1 MELRE
6 YSVIGGYLRNV
17 KLAEAIHSDGHC
29 VNLFG
34 FKNAGFSSEL
44 QETDDLE
51 TAIASSDIIIGPLPC
66 TSDNEMLNAP
76 FHDKKI
82 HISEVFKIMKKAQ
95 LFIAGRINGKILQM
109 AQAYIIRP
117 IVILERE
124 EMAVL
129 NAIPTAEGA
138 IQSAME
144 ELPVTLNG
152 SRVLILGYG
161 RLGKVLAKMLS
172 GLGAE
177 VYVATRKYSD
187 AAWLRAYGIN
197 SVYMDGLDRYL
208 ADMDLIINTIPDKVL
223 DQAKLELIEKESLVI
238 DLASKPGGVDFEKAG
253 QIGIKVIWALSLP
266 GKVAPV
272 TAANYM
278 KQTIYN
284 ILQELG
290 V

>member
-6 YSVIGGYLRNV
+6 YTVIGGDLRNV

-82 HISEVFKIMKKAQ
+82 HISEVFNIMKKAQ
-95 LFIAGRINGKILQM
+95 LFIAGRINGKIMQM
-109 AQAYIIRP
+109 AQAYNIRP
-117 IVILERE
+117 IDILERE

-138 IQSAME
+138 IQIAME

>member
-1 MELRE
+1 
-6 YSVIGGYLRNV
+6 
-17 KLAEAIHSDGHC
+17 
-29 VNLFG
+29 
-34 FKNAGFSSEL
+34 
-44 QETDDLE
+44 
-51 TAIASSDIIIGPLPC
+51 
-66 TSDNEMLNAP
+66 
-76 FHDKKI
+76 
-82 HISEVFKIMKKAQ
+82 MKKAQ
-95 LFIAGRINGKILQM
+95 LFIAGRINGKIMQM
-109 AQAYIIRP
+109 AQAYNIRP
-117 IVILERE
+117 IDILERE

-138 IQSAME
+138 IQIAME

>member
-1 MELRE
+1 M
-6 YSVIGGYLRNV
+6 
-17 KLAEAIHSDGHC
+17 
-29 VNLFG
+29 
-34 FKNAGFSSEL
+34 
-44 QETDDLE
+44 
-51 TAIASSDIIIGPLPC
+51 
-66 TSDNEMLNAP
+66 
-76 FHDKKI
+76 
-82 HISEVFKIMKKAQ
+82 
-95 LFIAGRINGKILQM
+95 
-109 AQAYIIRP
+109 
-117 IVILERE
+117 
-124 EMAVL
+124 
-129 NAIPTAEGA
+129 
-138 IQSAME
+138 
-144 ELPVTLNG
+144 NG